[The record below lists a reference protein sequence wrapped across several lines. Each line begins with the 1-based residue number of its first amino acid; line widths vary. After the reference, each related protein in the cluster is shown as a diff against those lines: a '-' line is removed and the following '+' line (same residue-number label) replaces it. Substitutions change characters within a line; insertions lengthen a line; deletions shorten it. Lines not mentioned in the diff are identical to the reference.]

1 MGANAVVTDE
11 ECDTGIACDG
21 LAVSECANPVTADPV
36 TDPVTDPLTGS
47 PITKSNAVTVSEVTL
62 DPTATSRVTENPEII
77 TASGNK
83 LKAFGAIIAVLAML
97 V

>member
-21 LAVSECANPVTADPV
+21 LAISTCPDPV
-36 TDPVTDPLTGS
+36 TVTPVTES
-47 PITKSNAVTVSEVTL
+47 AIITKTNSPVTEVTL
-62 DPTATSRVTENPEII
+62 DPTATPNTGATDNPEII

-83 LKAFGAIIAVLAML
+83 LKAFGTIIAVLAML

>member
-11 ECDTGIACDG
+11 ECNTGIACDG
-21 LAVSECANPVTADPV
+21 LAVSECANPVTNPV
-36 TDPVTDPLTGS
+36 TDPVTDPVTES
-47 PITKSNAVTVSEVTL
+47 PITKTNRPVSEVTL
-62 DPTATSRVTENPEII
+62 NPTANSGVTDNPEII

-83 LKAFGAIIAVLAML
+83 LKAFGIIIALLAML